1 MLWRLPFYTHQSN
14 IRALS
19 EIAAISFS
27 KEMNQSDFSPYVL
40 EAVLL
45 CPYNEIRSQGILEEI
60 KEIEKRCTEYDL
72 DYK

>member
-1 MLWRLPFYTHQSN
+1 M
-14 IRALS
+14 
-19 EIAAISFS
+19 SFS

-45 CPYNEIRSQGILEEI
+45 WPYNEIRSQGILEEI

>member
-1 MLWRLPFYTHQSN
+1 M
-14 IRALS
+14 
-19 EIAAISFS
+19 SFS

-45 CPYNEIRSQGILEEI
+45 WPYNEIRSQGILEEI
-60 KEIEKRCTEYDL
+60 KNRKRCTEYDL